1 MRTYFLRFLSS
12 LYHCICLITIL
23 RAFIIILSLLFTF
36 RVCTLYLTDWTINLL
51 LNPRFSLER
60 RDIKN
65 FKISASPRS
74 DSYRIFIFYRGD
86 YNVNFYENYNDIAI
100 SRKRE
105 RKFYD
110 FNIKYFLHLKMYHF
124 YNIIFPYITE
134 ILIKYNFML
143 QNDMYIFIYTR
154 FKKFDV
160 YLRNARE
167 MRTFGW

>member
-1 MRTYFLRFLSS
+1 M
-12 LYHCICLITIL
+12 
-23 RAFIIILSLLFTF
+23 
-36 RVCTLYLTDWTINLL
+36 
-51 LNPRFSLER
+51 
-60 RDIKN
+60 
-65 FKISASPRS
+65 
-74 DSYRIFIFYRGD
+74 FIFYRGD

-124 YNIIFPYITE
+124 YNIIFPYISE
-134 ILIKYNFML
+134 VLIKYNFML

-160 YLRNARE
+160 HLRNARE